1 MENKEKNM
9 QDKEKNMQ
17 ADEIVRNITDSV
29 FNKDTTS
36 KDNTS
41 KDKETADILSA
52 QIEKTAEKVKNQNT
66 KHKNT
71 KYRSNR
77 AAKTKQKKPLK
88 IKIAAISTSALMAIG
103 VGYLI
108 SNREPKIDLSTS
120 KVVASVANDKSIDEI
135 TQSYN
140 SELVAANSSLV
151 SKEKTIGTALKNET
165 DINKGLDTIED
176 FIAVSDE
183 LAELELDDIIS
194 ANEGLR
200 DLTPE
205 EKATV
210 SKLSLT
216 DLKAKIEKFKDQS
229 DDIDYNEFS
238 KAAIKY
244 NRLAMDLKYAEEIIN
259 TQIANEGNEFLGK
272 YGELLIQSIIIDE
285 TGLDIEEYQE
295 IELKGANKDANYNIK
310 YNAEETGQHFV
321 VHTSDS
327 DLKALL
333 DNHTYFESQ
342 SDRVDPDKFKKY
354 KKKALE
360 AINIYKKCCLSDY
373 DLAYTGST
381 NQTWE
386 LESTSSNR
394 EIRNKV
400 KSLTK

>member
-1 MENKEKNM
+1 MEKK
-9 QDKEKNMQ
+9 
-17 ADEIVRNITDSV
+17 EIVHTINYSMLNT
-29 FNKDTTS
+29 DTTS

-41 KDKETADILSA
+41 DDQKSADISS
-52 QIEKTAEKVKNQNT
+52 QIEKTAKKVKTKKKSRKNQL
-66 KHKNT
+66 
-71 KYRSNR
+71 R
-77 AAKTKQKKPLK
+77 
-88 IKIAAISTSALMAIG
+88 IKITAISTSTLMAIG

-108 SNREPKIDLSTS
+108 SQREPNIDLSTT
-120 KVVASVANDKSIDEI
+120 KVVTSVADDKSIDEI
-135 TQSYN
+135 TEFYN
-140 SELVAANSSLV
+140 SELVATNSGIISE
-151 SKEKTIGTALKNET
+151 EKTIGTALKNEIN
-165 DINKGLDTIED
+165 INKGLDTVED
-176 FIAVSDE
+176 YITTSNE
-183 LAELELDDIIS
+183 LAKLNLDDIIS
-194 ANEGLR
+194 ANGGLR

-205 EKATV
+205 EKLTV
-210 SKLSLT
+210 SELSLSELNT
-216 DLKAKIEKFKDQS
+216 KIKTFKDQ
-229 DDIDYNEFS
+229 DDIDYNDFS
-238 KAAIKY
+238 KAAIEH
-244 NRLAMDLKYAEEIIN
+244 NRLAMDLKYAEEVIN

-285 TGLDIEEYQE
+285 TGLDIEDYQE
-295 IELKGANKDANYNIK
+295 IELKGANKESEYNIK

-373 DLAYTGST
+373 DLVYTGSK